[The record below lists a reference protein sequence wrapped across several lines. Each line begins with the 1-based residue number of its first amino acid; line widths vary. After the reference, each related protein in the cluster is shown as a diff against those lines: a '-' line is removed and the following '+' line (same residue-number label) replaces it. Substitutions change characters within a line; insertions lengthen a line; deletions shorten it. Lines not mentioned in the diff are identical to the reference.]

1 MTEKQI
7 LELIDAFSASGL
19 ADLDLSAADVKISLR
34 RFARVEREY
43 AAPSS
48 PPAPI
53 EAPRAL
59 SSQTQVLA
67 SPSASGKKAE
77 ASSGCEIVTSP
88 IVATFY
94 RSPGP
99 DAPPFVEQG
108 KRVKSG
114 QPLCILEAMK
124 VMSELP
130 AEFDME
136 IVRVL
141 PENGA
146 MVEYGQPIFEVR
158 RV

>member
-7 LELIDAFSASGL
+7 LELIDSFSASGL
-19 ADLDLSAADVKISLR
+19 ADLDLSTADVTISLR
-34 RFARVEREY
+34 RFARSERET
-43 AAPSS
+43 ATPSG
-48 PPAPI
+48 PPPHT
-53 EAPRAL
+53 EAPRA
-59 SSQTQVLA
+59 QAAQAPAGA
-67 SPSASGKKAE
+67 SRSAAGKRAE
-77 ASSGCEIVTSP
+77 ASPGAEIVNSP

-108 KRVKSG
+108 KRIKSG

-124 VMSELP
+124 VMNEFI

-136 IVRVL
+136 ILRVL

-146 MVEYGQPIFEVR
+146 MVEYGQPLFEVR

>member
-7 LELIDAFSASGL
+7 LELIDSFSASGL
-19 ADLDLSAADVKISLR
+19 ADLDLSMADVKISLR
-34 RFARVEREY
+34 RFARAEREI
-43 AAPSS
+43 AAPP
-48 PPAPI
+48 PPAPH
-53 EAPRAL
+53 EAPRA
-59 SSQTQVLA
+59 QAAQNQA
-67 SPSASGKKAE
+67 GAPQSPAVKRAE
-77 ASSGCEIVTSP
+77 ASSGCEIVNSP

-108 KRVKSG
+108 KKIKSG

-124 VMSELP
+124 VMNEFP

-146 MVEYGQPIFEVR
+146 MVEYGQPLFEVR